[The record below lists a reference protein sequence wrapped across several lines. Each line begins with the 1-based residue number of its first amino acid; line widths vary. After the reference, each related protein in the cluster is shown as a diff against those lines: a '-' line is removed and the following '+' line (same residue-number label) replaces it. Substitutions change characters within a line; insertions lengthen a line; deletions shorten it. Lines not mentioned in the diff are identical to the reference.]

1 MKPHEVFILVILCIL
16 TLYILLIILDL
27 IFVFSFK
34 SILRKHNKSLAVI
47 LNTKY
52 DNIQKMISVIDKYGI
67 TIDSPALKEFENIDV
82 KDLNKQYTAKCK
94 AARDILSILRNELVF
109 LSSSHPI
116 LEQDEIFVMAKENII
131 QLDDVYRVN
140 IAMYNADV
148 LGYNY
153 WIRFLPCRYI
163 FLLLKTKTKDLI

>member
-16 TLYILLIILDL
+16 ALYILLIILDL

-67 TIDSPALKEFENIDV
+67 SIDSPALKEFENI
-82 KDLNKQYTAKCK
+82 LFICPYCGKQ
-94 AARDILSILRNELVF
+94 RNLT
-109 LSSSHPI
+109 
-116 LEQDEIFVMAKENII
+116 
-131 QLDDVYRVN
+131 VYRVQN
-140 IAMYNADV
+140 
-148 LGYNY
+148 
-153 WIRFLPCRYI
+153 
-163 FLLLKTKTKDLI
+163 